1 MEERPQ
7 KVDLWWELRR
17 GHRQEGKKRWRKTQE
32 ADSKRSL
39 NSTLKERERN
49 SPKSKMASWVRLLLK
64 RKRNKKPTDIA
75 VDFSLA
81 KNSYRNA
88 IRMRR
93 IKLLF

>member
-1 MEERPQ
+1 MVGTKARAQAGREEEME
-7 KVDLWWELRR
+7 
-17 GHRQEGKKRWRKTQE
+17 KTQE

-39 NSTLKERERN
+39 NSTLKKRERN
-49 SPKSKMASWVRLLLK
+49 SPKPKMASWVCLLLK

-81 KNSYRNA
+81 KNSYRNV
-88 IRMRR
+88 IRMRK